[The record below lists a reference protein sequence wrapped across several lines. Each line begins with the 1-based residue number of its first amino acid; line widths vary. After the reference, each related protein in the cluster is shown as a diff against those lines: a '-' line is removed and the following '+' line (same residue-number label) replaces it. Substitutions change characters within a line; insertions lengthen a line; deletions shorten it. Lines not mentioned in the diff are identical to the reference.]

1 MRMWLALAVL
11 LGGCSQSVET
21 MGLITGSIAPPSS
34 SAAPSPVAKSKA
46 AGAERI
52 SGNLYRVLAD
62 DRKLPDRIER
72 ENYTLLKAAEATK
85 AAGGTH
91 FVLVSASDQSP
102 IGVSALSL
110 SSSGSQY
117 GAYFRILEID
127 ATAGV
132 PTGAMAVDEIIHFFG
147 PKFGRAPT
155 DAT

>member
-1 MRMWLALAVL
+1 MRLWLALAVL
-11 LGGCSQSVET
+11 LGGCSQSIES
-21 MGLITGSIAPPSS
+21 MGLVTGSITSPTAPTSQ
-34 SAAPSPVAKSKA
+34 SPAAKSKV

-102 IGVSALSL
+102 IGVAALSL
-110 SSSGSQY
+110 SSNGSQY
-117 GAYFRILEID
+117 GAYFRILEVD
-127 ATAGV
+127 PSAGV
-132 PTGAMAVDEIIHFFG
+132 PAGAMAADEIIHFFG
-147 PKFGRAPT
+147 PKFGRAPS